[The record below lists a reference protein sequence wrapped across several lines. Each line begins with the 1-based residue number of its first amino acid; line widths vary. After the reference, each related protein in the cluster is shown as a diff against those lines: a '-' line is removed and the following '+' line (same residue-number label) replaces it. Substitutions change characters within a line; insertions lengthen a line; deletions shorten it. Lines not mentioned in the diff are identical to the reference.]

1 MAAFMK
7 SREFG
12 GMISKKKQYNHLP
25 SPPRYVRLS
34 SKENDNDNDNDNDNN
49 NVSRR
54 FGRNEGSGS
63 GRGGTP
69 KGHVPVLVGL
79 EEDELKRFVVPTR
92 YMNHPSIVEL
102 LQLSAD
108 EFGFN
113 NQGVLHIPCHPQ
125 YFETLL
131 CNLNNNNRS

>member
-1 MAAFMK
+1 MAAYIK

-12 GMISKKKQYNHLP
+12 GMILKKKQNNYLP
-25 SPPRYVRLS
+25 SPPRYVGLS
-34 SKENDNDNDNDNDNN
+34 SKENDNNN
-49 NVSRR
+49 NSNVSRR

-63 GRGGTP
+63 GTGRGGTP
-69 KGHVPVLVGL
+69 KGHVPVLVGFD
-79 EEDELKRFVVPTR
+79 EDELKRFLVPTR
-92 YMNHPSIVEL
+92 YMNHPSIVKL

-113 NQGVLHIPCHPQ
+113 NQGVLHLPCHPQ

-131 CNLNNNNRS
+131 CNLNNNKRS